1 MRISV
6 ILPVFNEKERVGKIV
21 EVLEEADFV
30 DEAIFVDD
38 GSKDGSFEFL
48 KKFENQKIKVFG
60 LKRNHGK
67 GFALSFGIRRAKE
80 RF

>member
-1 MRISV
+1 MRISA

-48 KKFENQKIKVFG
+48 KKV
-60 LKRNHGK
+60 
-67 GFALSFGIRRAKE
+67 
-80 RF
+80 